1 MIIKSYLIEEN
12 ISLLNKNLVLFY
24 GENLGLKNQ
33 IKEIIK
39 SKTNAEILNLFQDE
53 ILKKP
58 EVLYNEIFNKSL
70 FENEK
75 NFFINEVDDKIL
87 PMIEEIKEKQESQ
100 KIYLFS
106 NILDKKS
113 KIRSSFEKSHNLI
126 VVPCY
131 ADNEIT
137 LKKLLI
143 NKLKD
148 YKGVSTSNINIILES
163 CNNDRDKLN
172 NEISKIKS
180 YFINKEINSDQ
191 LEDLLNLKVNESFA
205 ELNDHALDGNKI
217 KVNQLL
223 SNTTLEPEKSIMYL
237 SIINQRVLKI
247 SKIVELKN
255 TSSIDEIINKFRPPI
270 FWKEKPKITSQ
281 CKKWNIHKI
290 KNILNKIYNL
300 ELKIKSSSD
309 VKHNLL
315 IKKLMIDICNL
326 ASI

>member
-1 MIIKSYLIEEN
+1 MIIKSYLVEEN
-12 ISLLNKNLVLFY
+12 INLLDKNLVLFY

-39 SKTNAEILNLFQDE
+39 LKTNAEILNLFQDE

-58 EVLYNEIFNKSL
+58 EVLFNEILNKSL

-87 PMIEEIKEKQESQ
+87 PIIEEIKEKQDSQ

-113 KIRSSFEKSHNLI
+113 KIRSSFEKSHNSI

-148 YKGVSTSNINIILES
+148 YKGVSPSNINIILES

-237 SIINQRVLKI
+237 SIVNQRVLKI

-281 CKKWNIHKI
+281 CKKWNLHKI